1 MRIWVCFSGVAVVGY
16 AAVKVWRKVQVER
29 PSSST
34 SGGQSVWVEGGGA
47 GMEVVDDVVV
57 VAAAPAPA
65 AMPPDVEACLSI
77 ARQEAADVHVLHLNV
92 YVSLMLPVATS
103 L

>member
-1 MRIWVCFSGVAVVGY
+1 MC
-16 AAVKVWRKVQVER
+16 RKVQVER

-47 GMEVVDDVVV
+47 GVVVVV
-57 VAAAPAPA
+57 VAARPAPA

-77 ARQEAADVHVLHLNV
+77 ARQEAADVHVLHLSV
-92 YVSLMLPVATS
+92 YVSLIPLLTDGGRVVNHVRLAIFVQNYS
-103 L
+103 WG